1 MKLQALDNISITTY
15 AHLDSGSQS
24 TLVRA
29 DVVSKLKLKTK
40 DKNVVISTINNSGA
54 ATKTKEK
61 SLRVEN
67 KEDGTVL
74 NIAHSYIVEKS
85 SFHMPKQQYQT
96 TIIKKIKD
104 KLGITLRCYD
114 IGILIG
120 ANAPLVHIPLD
131 GSQLKTRIH

>member
-1 MKLQALDNISITTY
+1 MKPQGLDNISITTY

-40 DKNVVISTINNSGA
+40 DKNVVISTINNSGL

-67 KEDGTVL
+67 KEDGTVV
-74 NIAHSYIVEKS
+74 NIAHCYIVEKS
-85 SFHMPKQQYQT
+85 SFHMPKQQYQS